1 MSTAASESAERL
13 GVLRNLLK
21 EGTLSTQDEL
31 CEKLKR
37 KGLPVTQSTVSR
49 DLRKVGAVKVLDA
62 EGRTVYRLSDEE
74 FGMVNVS
81 SRLSSHIHSVDYND
95 SLVVIRTA
103 AGSAQLVARQLDR
116 IRASEIM
123 GTIAGDDTIFVAPGK
138 RKTPAITA
146 KLVRGALGLET

>member
-1 MSTAASESAERL
+1 MSVAAGESTERL

-37 KGLPVTQSTVSR
+37 KGLSVTQSTVSR

-74 FGMVNVS
+74 FEPVNVS
-81 SRLSSHIHSVDYND
+81 SPLSTHIHSVDYND
-95 SLVVIRTA
+95 SLVVVRTT
-103 AGSAQLVARQLDR
+103 AGSASLVARNLDR
-116 IRASEIM
+116 IRPSEIM
-123 GTIAGDDTIFVAPGK
+123 GTIAGDDTIFIAPGK

-146 KLVRGALGLET
+146 KLVRENLGII